1 MELSNTT
8 GGRSSASTDNT
19 KLTRERVQ
27 AMADA
32 PEMIAA
38 ANAVAFCMADVA
50 VKTPIV
56 EAYQRQLLAKGQW
69 LMAQAFVDPGEERP
83 VILDPKLSYLLEE
96 EDAKTFQAQCAAQA
110 AAAGLAT
117 RIPGNCPKTESDNQ
131 RYVLELHLL
140 KLARQYT
147 GVDPMSIYQPAAR
160 KAYVETLM
168 RFLGPQLKS
177 QLTADFRYVEGVMA
191 ARRAGTGADRALD

>member
-1 MELSNTT
+1 MELSNST

-19 KLTRERVQ
+19 KLTRESVQ

-96 EDAKTFQAQCAAQA
+96 EDAKTFQAQCAIQA
-110 AAAGLAT
+110 AAAGLST
-117 RIPGNCPKTESDNQ
+117 TIPGNCPRTESDQ
-131 RYVLELHLL
+131 QLYVMEQNLL
-140 KLARQYT
+140 SRAQPYT
-147 GVDPMSIYQPAAR
+147 GIDPKSIHQPAHR
-160 KAYVETLM
+160 KSYVDTLM
-168 RFLGPQLKS
+168 RLMGPQLKS

-191 ARRAGTGADRALD
+191 AHRAGTGADRALD